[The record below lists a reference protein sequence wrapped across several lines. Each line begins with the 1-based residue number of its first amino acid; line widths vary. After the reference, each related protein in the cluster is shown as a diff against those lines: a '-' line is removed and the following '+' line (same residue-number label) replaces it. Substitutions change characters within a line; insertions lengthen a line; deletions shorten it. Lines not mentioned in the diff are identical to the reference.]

1 MERFRRA
8 VTACSW
14 VFRSFDDRSFT
25 RAGIAL
31 DSARSIRLS
40 VLFLAKD
47 LISATA
53 DFRSSRELLE
63 RLRTNASIANLS
75 PPTSREEPSLL
86 DLLGGSIPF
95 SSHHC
100 IIKLL
105 ST

>member
-14 VFRSFDDRSFT
+14 VFRSLEDKSFT
-25 RAGIAL
+25 RADIAP

-47 LISATA
+47 LISAAA
-53 DFRSSRELLE
+53 DFRSSNELLE
-63 RLRTNASIANLS
+63 RLRTNVSIATLS
-75 PPTSREEPSLL
+75 PPTSRYAPSFL
-86 DLLGGSIPF
+86 DLVGGSIPF

-100 IIKLL
+100 NIKLRR
-105 ST
+105 T